1 MKDNQLKNKQGG
13 FLQIII
19 VIIIIVLILSYFHIN
34 IGTVVDYVRNAFHN
48 VFG

>member
-1 MKDNQLKNKQGG
+1 MNKEIFKNKQGG

-19 VIIIIVLILSYFHIN
+19 FIIIVILILSYFHIN
-34 IGTVVDYVRNAFHN
+34 LSWLVNYIVAAFHN

>member
-1 MKDNQLKNKQGG
+1 MNKNKFQNKQGG

-19 VIIIIVLILSYFHIN
+19 FIIILILILSYFHIN
-34 IGTVVDYVRNAFHN
+34 ISTVFNYIATAFHN

>member
-1 MKDNQLKNKQGG
+1 MNNIKNKQGG

-19 VIIIIVLILSYFHIN
+19 FIIVVVLILSYLGIHLN
-34 IGTVVDYVRNAFHN
+34 SVVNYIITAFHN